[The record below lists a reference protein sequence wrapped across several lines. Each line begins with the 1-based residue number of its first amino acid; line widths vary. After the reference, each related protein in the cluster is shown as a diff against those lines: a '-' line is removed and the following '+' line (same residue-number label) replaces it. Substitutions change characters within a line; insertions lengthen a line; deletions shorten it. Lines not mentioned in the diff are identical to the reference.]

1 MAVQVVMP
9 KLGLNMTE
17 GTVVEWLK
25 GEGDRV
31 EQGEPL
37 FILETDKTTMEAEA
51 QASGVLGR
59 ILAAAGETVPVATVV
74 AIIVAEGEQI
84 PETLTYAPPIPT
96 AMESV
101 AAAAAR
107 PQEDMKLE
115 PISEARVLASPVA
128 KRLAREQGIDLS
140 TIPGTGLGGR
150 ITQDDVERVIASK
163 QAKVVGPAGG
173 DVIRVKGVRAVIAE
187 RMMQSVRNSAQ
198 VTLHMDA
205 DAGGL
210 VAYRSRL
217 KVEDEASGGE
227 APSYNAVLISLVAR
241 ALREHPYMNATVVG
255 DAIQLLDEV
264 NVGLAADT
272 DRGLLVIVVRGA
284 DKESIRNITEEL
296 AGLLQRA
303 QAGTSMPDD
312 LTGSTFTITNLGMF
326 DIEAFTPIINPPEM
340 GVLGIGRIMQKP
352 VVRSGQVMI
361 RQMISLS
368 LTFDH
373 RWVDGAPAARFLQFI
388 RNSVEQLE

>member
-17 GTVVEWLK
+17 GTVVQWLK

-31 EQGEPL
+31 ERGEPL

-59 ILAAAGETVPVATVV
+59 ILATAGETVPVAAVV

-84 PETLTYAPPIPT
+84 PENLAFARPIRT
-96 AMESV
+96 AKESV
-101 AAAAAR
+101 APAAAR
-107 PQEDMKLE
+107 PQEEMKPEL
-115 PISEARVLASPVA
+115 ISEARVLASPVA

-150 ITQDDVERVIASK
+150 ITQEDVERVIAAK
-163 QAKVVGPAGG
+163 QAKVVRPAGA
-173 DVIRVKGVRAVIAE
+173 DAIRVRGIRAVIAE

-205 DAGGL
+205 DASGL
-210 VAYRSRL
+210 MAYRSRL
-217 KVEDEASGGE
+217 KVEGEAIGGE
-227 APSYNAVLISLVAR
+227 APSYNAVLIALVAR
-241 ALREHPYMNATVVG
+241 ALRECPYMNATVAG

-264 NVGLAADT
+264 NVGLAVDT
-272 DRGLLVIVVRGA
+272 ERGLLVVVVRSA
-284 DKESIRNITEEL
+284 EKKSIANITEEL
-296 AGLLQRA
+296 SGLSQRA

-312 LTGSTFTITNLGMF
+312 LTGGTFTVTNLGMF
-326 DIEAFTPIINPPEM
+326 GIEAFTPIINPPEM

-352 VVRSGQVMI
+352 VVRSGQVI
-361 RQMISLS
+361 VGQVISLS

>member
-51 QASGVLGR
+51 QASGILGR

-115 PISEARVLASPVA
+115 LISEARVLASPVA

-150 ITQDDVERVIASK
+150 ITQDDVARVIASK

-241 ALREHPYMNATVVG
+241 ALREYPYMNATVVG

-284 DKESIRNITEEL
+284 DKKSIRNITEEL

-373 RWVDGAPAARFLQFI
+373 RWVDGAAAARFLQFI

>member
-17 GTVVEWLK
+17 GTVVQWLK
-25 GEGDRV
+25 REGDRV
-31 EQGEPL
+31 ERGEPL
-37 FILETDKTTMEAEA
+37 FVLETDKTTMEAEA

-74 AIIVAEGEQI
+74 AIIVAEGELI
-84 PETLTYAPPIPT
+84 PETLAFAPPIRT
-96 AMESV
+96 AREST
-101 AAAAAR
+101 AEAAAR
-107 PQEDMKLE
+107 PQEEMKPELV
-115 PISEARVLASPVA
+115 SETRVLASPVA

-150 ITQDDVERVIASK
+150 ITQEDVERVIAAK
-163 QAKVVGPAGG
+163 QAKVVEPAGVE
-173 DVIRVKGVRAVIAE
+173 VIRVKGVRAVIAE
-187 RMMQSVRNSAQ
+187 RMMQSVRNTAQ

-205 DAGGL
+205 DAGSL

-217 KVEDEASGGE
+217 KAEDEASGGE
-227 APSYNAVLISLVAR
+227 ARSYNAVLISLVAR
-241 ALREHPYMNATVVG
+241 ALREHPYMNATAVG
-255 DAIQLLDEV
+255 HTIQLLDEV
-264 NVGLAADT
+264 NVGLAVDT
-272 DRGLLVIVVRGA
+272 ERGLLVVVVRSA
-284 DKESIRNITEEL
+284 DKKSIANIAEEL
-296 AGLLQRA
+296 SGLSQRA
-303 QAGTSMPDD
+303 QVGTSMPDD
-312 LTGSTFTITNLGMF
+312 LTGGTFTVTNLGMF

-352 VVRSGQVMI
+352 VVRSGQIMI
-361 RQMISLS
+361 RQVISLS

-388 RNSVEQLE
+388 RDSVEQLE

>member
-17 GTVVEWLK
+17 GTVVQWLK
-25 GEGDRV
+25 REGDRV

-51 QASGVLGR
+51 QASGILGR

-74 AIIVAEGEQI
+74 AIIVADGEQI

-241 ALREHPYMNATVVG
+241 ALREYPYMNATVVG

-296 AGLLQRA
+296 ADLLQRA

-373 RWVDGAPAARFLQFI
+373 RWVDGAAAARFLQFI

>member
-17 GTVVEWLK
+17 GTIVQWLK

-37 FILETDKTTMEAEA
+37 FVLETDKTTMEAEA
-51 QASGVLGR
+51 QASGFLGR
-59 ILAAAGETVPVATVV
+59 ILAPAGETVPVATVV

-84 PETLTYAPPIPT
+84 PEDLAFAPPIRT

-107 PQEDMKLE
+107 PQEKMKPEL
-115 PISEARVLASPVA
+115 ISEARVLASPVA
-128 KRLAREQGIDLS
+128 KRLARERGIDLS
-140 TIPGTGLGGR
+140 TVPGTGLGGR
-150 ITQDDVERVIASK
+150 ITQEDVERVIAAK
-163 QAKVVGPAGG
+163 QAKVVGPAGV

-187 RMMQSVRNSAQ
+187 RMIQSVRNSAQ

-205 DAGGL
+205 DASGL
-210 VAYRSRL
+210 VTFRSRL
-217 KVEDEASGGE
+217 KVESEASGGE

-264 NVGLAADT
+264 NVGLAVDT
-272 DRGLLVIVVRGA
+272 ERGLLVVVVRGA
-284 DKESIRNITEEL
+284 DKKSIANIIEEL
-296 AGLLQRA
+296 SGLSQRA

-312 LTGSTFTITNLGMF
+312 LTGGTFTVTNLGMF
-326 DIEAFTPIINPPEM
+326 DVEAFTPIINPPEM

-352 VVRSGQVMI
+352 AVRSGQVMVG
-361 RQMISLS
+361 QAISLS

>member
-31 EQGEPL
+31 ERGEPL

-51 QASGVLGR
+51 QASGILGR

-74 AIIVAEGEQI
+74 AIIVADGEQI

-241 ALREHPYMNATVVG
+241 ALREYPYMNATVVG

-296 AGLLQRA
+296 ADLLQRA

-373 RWVDGAPAARFLQFI
+373 RWVDGAAAARFLQFI